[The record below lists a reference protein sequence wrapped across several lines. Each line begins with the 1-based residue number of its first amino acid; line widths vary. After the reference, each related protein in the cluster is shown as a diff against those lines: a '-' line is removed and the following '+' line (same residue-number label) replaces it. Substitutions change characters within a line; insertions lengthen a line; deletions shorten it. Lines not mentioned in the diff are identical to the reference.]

1 MVRPSQRKEMAQQVV
16 VNRGVSI
23 RLACSAF
30 SVSETCYRYQPILSS
45 ENEEIADWL
54 IKLTEQ
60 DSDWGFGLC
69 FDYLRNV
76 AGFTWNHK
84 RVYRLY
90 CELALNLGL
99 SPGGD

>member
-1 MVRPSQRKEMAQQVV
+1 MVKPSRRKEMAQHAVV
-16 VNRGVSI
+16 RKGVSI

-30 SVSETCYRYQPILSS
+30 RVSETCYRYCPILSS

-54 IKLTEQ
+54 IKLTER

-76 AGFTWNHK
+76 KGFGWNHM
-84 RVYRLY
+84 L
-90 CELALNLGL
+90 
-99 SPGGD
+99 